1 MNPSTISNAHTA
13 SAPPTDAGTA
23 SAAQAPT
30 DGAAAPLELRA
41 VVRHGANFT
50 LDVDL
55 QLPGQGVTALFGPS
69 GCGKTTL
76 LRAVAGLTRPK
87 PGRIVIAGDVWQDD
101 DAGVWRPT
109 YKRPLGVVFQEASLF
124 GHLTAQG
131 NLDFGLKRVPAAE
144 RHVSLTHAVELL
156 GIGHL
161 LDRRPAQLSGG
172 ERQRVA
178 IARALATSPRLLLM
192 DEPLAALDAARKAEV
207 LPWFE
212 RLARELRIP
221 MLYVT
226 HSLDEVARLADHLL
240 LIREGQAIAQGPVAE
255 MLARVDIAQ
264 THGDGASALVQGVV
278 DRIDPDYQLL
288 HVRFPGGVL
297 QCVQTSDGLTERQPG
312 QRVRLRVRAQDVS
325 LTLNP
330 AQDTS
335 ILNVLP
341 ATVQSLAEDGPAQ
354 VLVALDAGGTA
365 LLARV
370 TRKSAAA
377 LQLAPGQPLFA
388 QVKGVAVLD

>member
-1 MNPSTISNAHTA
+1 MTSSN
-13 SAPPTDAGTA
+13 SPDAPVSPDVAAAG
-23 SAAQAPT
+23 AQAASPAT
-30 DGAAAPLELRA
+30 APAGAAPLNLRA
-41 VVRHGANFT
+41 RVQYGPAFA

-76 LRAVAGLTRPK
+76 LRAVAGLTRPQ
-87 PGRIVIAGDVWQDD
+87 PGRIVISGDVWQDD
-101 DAGVWRPT
+101 DAGLWRPT

-124 GHLTAQG
+124 AHLSVQG
-131 NLDFGLKRVPAAE
+131 NLDFGLKRVPVAE
-144 RHVSLTHAVELL
+144 RQVSLSHAVELL

-212 RLARELRIP
+212 RLARELRTP

-240 LIREGQAIAQGPVAE
+240 LLKDGRAVAQGPVAE
-255 MLARVDIAQ
+255 LLARVDIAQ
-264 THGDGASALVQGVV
+264 THGDGASALIEGVV
-278 DRIDPDYQLL
+278 EHIDADYQLL
-288 HVRFPGGVL
+288 HVRFAGGVV
-297 QCVQTSDGLTERQPG
+297 QCVHAPGLSARQPG

-325 LTLNP
+325 LTLHA

-341 ATVQSLAEDGPAQ
+341 ATVMSLAADGPAQ
-354 VLVALDAGGTA
+354 VLVALNAGGTA

-370 TRKSAAA
+370 TRKSATA
-377 LQLAPGQPLFA
+377 LQLSPGQPVFA
-388 QVKGVAVLD
+388 QIKGVAVLD